1 MNLFFNHPA
10 KKTASEPGKPTPALF
25 REYEYYT
32 NEGSEF
38 LDDAIRVEDVPLT
51 YTEESVA
58 AGSPRNLL

>member
-38 LDDAIRVEDVPLT
+38 LDDAIRTKEQPLL
-51 YTEESVA
+51 YAEETIASNSSA
-58 AGSPRNLL
+58 NFI